1 VAAVPPIAMAQEA
14 PPEPLMLHCR
24 RIVQLV
30 GQGVLLPEGEL
41 RFFQQ
46 ACVRR

>member
-1 VAAVPPIAMAQEA
+1 
-14 PPEPLMLHCR
+14 LHPGQRWRRCR